1 MLVQT
6 TSVKAKVLIIRLEIE
21 INLILGRVRRLKKRS
36 ILLALAG
43 LLKHQRHIRALILV
57 RRVDK
62 FRREQ
67 IN

>member
-1 MLVQT
+1 M
-6 TSVKAKVLIIRLEIE
+6 IIRLKIG
-21 INLILGRVRRLKKRS
+21 INLILRRVRRSKKRS

-62 FRREQ
+62 FKRE
-67 IN
+67 